1 MRNLLLL
8 AVVGILAACGGKE
21 SAAVAACKAEIARK
35 VDGGN
40 FRLDESDM
48 AANAV
53 RESDDMVRIQSGIT
67 IDPGMPKEVKQTFDC
82 RVRISDS
89 GADVISLQFIW

>member
-1 MRNLLLL
+1 MRMVLLI
-8 AVVGILAACGGKE
+8 AVIGVLAACGGKE
-21 SAAVAACKAEIARK
+21 SEAVAACKAEIGRK
-35 VDGGN
+35 VEGGN

-53 RESDDMVRIQSGIT
+53 RESEDMIRIQSGIT

-82 RVRISDS
+82 RVRVNDS